1 MYRIFQRLWEDFKE
15 YFILVTLL
23 VVSLVIISYNQNP
36 SVKKVRAVAFG
47 TFAAVSSVVSDV
59 VNITRLRNENNEL
72 RKTNAELML
81 QVNRLREY
89 GIVNE
94 ELKKLLSIKD
104 TADFPLIAAS
114 IVSRNL
120 SRSQSVLTINAG
132 SIKGIK
138 AGMPVINDHGII
150 GIVSSVSEDYAIV
163 RTLKNLDLKLT
174 VKDERSRVDGVMKWN
189 GNNLVMINV
198 PRTYDIEPGDRIIVS
213 EMSSIVSLP
222 LPVGVVQGLSNIE
235 TGIFN
240 EIKIQPYVNFSRVE
254 NVFVIATIQSV
265 QKNNL
270 ELNFY
275 NMTE

>member
-1 MYRIFQRLWEDFKE
+1 MNRIFQRLWEDFKE
-15 YFILVTLL
+15 YFILVALL
-23 VVSLVIISYNQNP
+23 VFSLVIISYNQNP

-59 VNITRLRNENNEL
+59 VNITRLRNENDEL
-72 RKTNAELML
+72 RKTNAGLML

-94 ELKKLLSIKD
+94 ELKRLLSIKD
-104 TADFPLIAAS
+104 TADFPLIPAS
-114 IVSRNL
+114 IVSRSL

-189 GNNLVMINV
+189 GSNLVMINV
-198 PRTYDIEPGDRIIVS
+198 PKTYDIEPGDRIIVS

-240 EIKIQPYVNFSRVE
+240 EVKIQPYVNFSRVE